1 MTDFTVRNLKQL
13 DASTSAP
20 DGLEARVGREALETE
35 HLGVSY
41 FRFAPGMR
49 SPFGHSHGEQEE
61 AYVVVSGS
69 GRVRLDEEVVELGR
83 WDVVR
88 IGPGVMRALEG
99 GPDGLELIAIGSD
112 QRDGEEIDSVEG
124 FWER

>member
-1 MTDFTVRNLKQL
+1 LTDFTVRNLKQL
-13 DASTSAP
+13 AASTSAP
-20 DGLEARVGREALETE
+20 RGLEARVGREALETE

-41 FRFAPGMR
+41 FHFAPGMR

-69 GRVRLDEEVVELGR
+69 GRVRLDDEVVELAP

-99 GPDGLELIAIGSD
+99 GPDGLEMIAIGSD
-112 QRDGEEIDSVEG
+112 QRDGEEISSVED
-124 FWER
+124 FWEK

>member
-1 MTDFTVRNLKQL
+1 MTDFTVRNLKHL

-20 DGLEARVGREALETE
+20 EGLEARVGREALETE

-49 SPFGHSHGEQEE
+49 SPFGHSHAEQEE

-69 GRVRLDEEVVELGR
+69 GRVRLDDEVVDLGP

-112 QRDGEEIDSVEG
+112 QRDGEEVRAVEG